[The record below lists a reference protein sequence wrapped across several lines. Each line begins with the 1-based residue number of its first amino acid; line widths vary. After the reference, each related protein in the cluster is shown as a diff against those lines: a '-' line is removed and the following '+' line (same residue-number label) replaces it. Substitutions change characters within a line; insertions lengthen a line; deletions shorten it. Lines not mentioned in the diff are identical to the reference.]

1 MSETLVVILDNY
13 DSFAFNLYQAVG
25 QITGSAPL
33 VIRNDA
39 VPASEVA
46 ALGPTH
52 VIVSPGPGDPR
63 RPEYFGICRE
73 VIAQLGAKVPVLG
86 VCLGH
91 QGIAAAFGGGIVRS
105 PTPTHGKTSLIV
117 HDGQGV
123 FKDIA
128 SPLEAMRYHSL
139 AVCKDQIPRELTVTA
154 MTPDG
159 VVMGLRHLVHPIHG
173 VQFHPESI
181 GTPAGAQIIAN
192 FLSMSSADGAEAKRT
207 RGARSTRCLIPS

>member
-39 VPASEVA
+39 VLASEVA

-63 RPEYFGICRE
+63 RPEYFGVCRE
-73 VIAQLGAKVPVLG
+73 VIVQLGAQVPVLG

-139 AVCKDQIPRELTVTA
+139 AVCKDQMPPELTVTA

-159 VVMGLRHLVHPIHG
+159 VVMGLRHLDRPIHG

-192 FLSMSSADGAEAKRT
+192 FLSMDAVDKAEAT
-207 RGARSTRCLIPS
+207 HEQRGELHV